1 MGSLQERLGAAVAH
15 VPKSGKEA
23 QEAANSL
30 YEGLERLKDAVL
42 KQSGDLPTHI
52 SKAVQPYVEKLQK
65 AASDVQTELGK
76 KDVPIQAKA
85 AHIIAISRDI
95 TAESLHEALEALR
108 QFTARSKVTANG
120 EVEKVKE
127 NGDDAV
133 ESIKEN
139 GSETVEQAKEKGN
152 ETVKEVKEN
161 GSETAEK
168 TKENGSHAVESTEQF
183 VEEHTPGDISYAEAV
198 KEPAH

>member
-1 MGSLQERLGAAVAH
+1 LAEAYSLSRSQ
-15 VPKSGKEA
+15 
-23 QEAANSL
+23 
-30 YEGLERLKDAVL
+30 
-42 KQSGDLPTHI
+42 
-52 SKAVQPYVEKLQK
+52 
-65 AASDVQTELGK
+65 LGK

-120 EVEKVKE
+120 EVEKLKE
-127 NGDDAV
+127 NGDDAI

-139 GSETVEQAKEKGN
+139 GSEAVEEAKEKGN
-152 ETVKEVKEN
+152 DAVKQVKEN